1 MTPTQ
6 ADADT
11 LYRRLEDGYQKIEKA
26 QQEKRDTYFLDEF
39 WLSLLRE
46 YQAVC
51 DELRQADEQDKK
63 RAQTAATQKGM
74 NLCRGS

>member
-11 LYRRLEDGYQKIEKA
+11 LYRRLESGWDKIEQA
-26 QQEKRDTYFLDEF
+26 EQTSRDKTFLEDF

-46 YQAVC
+46 YEAVVS
-51 DELRQADEQDKK
+51 ELQKAHDDEQQ
-63 RAQTAATQKGM
+63 RAEQKG
-74 NLCRGS
+74 LL

>member
-11 LYRRLEDGYQKIEKA
+11 LYRRLEAGYDKIEQA
-26 QQEKRDTYFLDEF
+26 EQERRDKTFLEDF

-46 YQAVC
+46 YEAVVT
-51 DELRQADEQDKK
+51 ELQKAHDDEQQ
-63 RAQTAATQKGM
+63 RAEQKG
-74 NLCRGS
+74 LL

>member
-46 YQAVC
+46 YQAVVS
-51 DELRQADEQDKK
+51 ELQIMPVELSTRCM
-63 RAQTAATQKGM
+63 TAM
-74 NLCRGS
+74 P

>member
-46 YQAVC
+46 YQAVVS
-51 DELRQADEQDKK
+51 ELQKAHEPQPEPEQS
-63 RAQTAATQKGM
+63 ATQKGM
-74 NLCRGS
+74 FG

>member
-11 LYRRLEDGYQKIEKA
+11 LYRRLESGWDKIEA
-26 QQEKRDTYFLDEF
+26 TERASNQRTFLEEF

-46 YQAVC
+46 YEAVC
-51 DELRQADEQDKK
+51 QELQGHEEREQ
-63 RAQTAATQKGM
+63 RAEQKG
-74 NLCRGS
+74 LL

>member
-11 LYRRLEDGYQKIEKA
+11 LYRRLEAGYDKIEQA
-26 QQEKRDTYFLDEF
+26 EQTSRDKTFLEDF

-46 YQAVC
+46 YEAVVS
-51 DELRQADEQDKK
+51 ELQKAEEADQ
-63 RAQTAATQKGM
+63 RTSTQKGM
-74 NLCRGS
+74 FE